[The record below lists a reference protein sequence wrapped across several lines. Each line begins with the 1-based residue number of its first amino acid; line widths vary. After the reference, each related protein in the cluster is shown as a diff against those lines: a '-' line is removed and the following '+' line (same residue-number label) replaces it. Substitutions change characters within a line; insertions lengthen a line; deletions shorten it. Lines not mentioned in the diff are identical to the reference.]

1 MAVWGWM
8 FQAEGTSH
16 IEVQVCVSWLQSK
29 EEVGIGQPGEDDGD
43 DIMSRWLDLG
53 INQEDCKRASFFPLQ
68 TSTSTLKWEQDV
80 HMKTITSQ
88 DWVSCRDAMDGR
100 IYMWLWGQDSIYLSR
115 SGQEKK
121 MVVEFSVPFYF
132 LWGFFPLI
140 FYTYPFST
148 CTLSILIW
156 DMISFVNFELLYY
169 KSIN

>member
-1 MAVWGWM
+1 MLWM
-8 FQAEGTSH
+8 EEYICDCEDKIPYILAE
-16 IEVQVCVSWLQSK
+16 VDK
-29 EEVGIGQPGEDDGD
+29 
-43 DIMSRWLDLG
+43 
-53 INQEDCKRASFFPLQ
+53 K
-68 TSTSTLKWEQDV
+68 
-80 HMKTITSQ
+80 
-88 DWVSCRDAMDGR
+88 
-100 IYMWLWGQDSIYLSR
+100 
-115 SGQEKK
+115 KK